1 MTTHSSIRAWKIPRT
16 EDPGELQSMGLQES
30 RTQLATEQQHQ
41 TLILIKNVP
50 TPSKSNISLPPTKL
64 SKSSW

>member
-1 MTTHSSIRAWKIPRT
+1 MTTHSSILAWKIPRT

-30 RTQLATEQQHQ
+30 RTQLATKQQQ
-41 TLILIKNVP
+41 QMLILIKNVP
-50 TPSKSNISLPPTKL
+50 LPSKSNISLAPTKL